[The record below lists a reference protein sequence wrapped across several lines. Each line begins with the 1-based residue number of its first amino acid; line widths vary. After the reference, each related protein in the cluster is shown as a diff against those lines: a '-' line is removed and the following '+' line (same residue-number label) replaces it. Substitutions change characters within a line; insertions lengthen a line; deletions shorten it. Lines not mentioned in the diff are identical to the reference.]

1 MMNLKVLFITML
13 FSTIGVYPK
22 STINKSLNYS
32 LETSL
37 NVGAGENAPF
47 WFISNRHGVGS
58 LQDINGYL
66 RVSISQVDTKATDWG
81 YSWTANIIGGVNFFN
96 KVYMQQL
103 FFDVRY
109 KHVKLEMGMKERD
122 PELRNPY
129 LSSGALTFSNNARP
143 IPQIRIGSE
152 GYSTI
157 PRTKDF
163 FHLKGH
169 IAYGMFVDNRF
180 QSAFT
185 KELANVPPEI
195 KLGTRVENAL
205 YHSKSL
211 YVRLGNE
218 KRYDFSFEGGLE
230 MASRFA
236 GHIFLSDGTSF
247 YAPRKLSDFLRI
259 LVPLKGGGDSHIMD
273 QQNVLGDHLGSW
285 NFRVK
290 YKLKDWRF
298 ALYYEHQFNDHSQ
311 LFGEYGWKDGM
322 WGVEV
327 KLPDNRFLDCFVF
340 ERIES
345 RHQSG
350 PIYYDATPSFNE
362 QISSLDDYY
371 NHGMYSGWQHHGL
384 AIANPL
390 FISPIY
396 NETNR
401 LHFASNRIVAN
412 HLGFSGQPSKYL
424 RYRILCSIS
433 DHWGTYFQPYEEIKY
448 NHNFLFE
455 LISCLPKNA
464 SWSFNTSFSFDR
476 SNIIGNNWGVL
487 LSIKKEGVLSL
498 SKKK

>member
-1 MMNLKVLFITML
+1 MMKFKVILIAML
-13 FSTIGVYPK
+13 FSTIAIYPK
-22 STINKSLNYS
+22 VPINKSFDYKIES
-32 LETSL
+32 SL

-47 WFISNRHGVGS
+47 WLIANRHGVAS

-66 RVSISQVDTKATDWG
+66 RASMSQVDTKTSDWG
-81 YSWTANIIGGVNFFN
+81 YSWSADIIGGVNFYN
-96 KVYMQQL
+96 KVYIQQL

-109 KHVKLEMGMKERD
+109 SFLKLELGMKERN
-122 PELRNPY
+122 PELRNSY
-129 LSSGALTFSNNARP
+129 LSSGALTLSNNARP
-143 IPQIRIGSE
+143 IPQIRIGTD
-152 GYSTI
+152 GYFTI

-163 FHLKGH
+163 FHVKGH
-169 IAYGMFVDNRF
+169 VSYGMFVDNNF
-180 QSAFT
+180 QRDFT
-185 KELANVPPEI
+185 RDLTVVPPKSKI
-195 KLGTRVENAL
+195 GTRVENAL
-205 YHSKSL
+205 YHSKSV
-211 YVRLGNE
+211 YVKLGNV
-218 KRYDFSFEGGLE
+218 KKYNFDFEGGLE
-230 MASRFA
+230 MASRFG

-247 YAPRKLSDFLRI
+247 YAPHKFSDFLRI
-259 LVPLKGGGDSHIMD
+259 LVPLKGGDDSHVMD

-285 NFRVK
+285 NFRIN
-290 YKLKDWRF
+290 YKVKDWRF

-327 KLPDNRFLDCFVF
+327 KLPKNRFLDCFVF

-350 PIYYDATPSFNE
+350 PIYYDATPSFDE

-433 DHWGTYFQPYEEIKY
+433 DHWGTYYQPYQEIKY
-448 NHNFLFE
+448 NHNYLFE
-455 LISCLPKNA
+455 LISYLPKNPT
-464 SWSFNTSFSFDR
+464 WSFNTSFSFDR
-476 SNIIGNNWGVL
+476 SSIIGNNWGVL
-487 LSIKKEGVLSL
+487 LSVKKAGVLSL
-498 SKKK
+498 NKKK